1 MYNNIEWSISRMF
14 REAKFPIS
22 DTQHGKQALTLLK
35 LGGDIRIHFN
45 PMKNTK
51 TGLFQ
56 KKSTHPRRMGSFFN
70 PPSHLDFLKH
80 KDPPPHPSHL
90 PGIPGKNIR
99 LKFNLFLI
107 ENTHNHI

>member
-51 TGLFQ
+51 EKIHT
-56 KKSTHPRRMGSFFN
+56 
-70 PPSHLDFLKH
+70 PPTDGVIF
-80 KDPPPHPSHL
+80 
-90 PGIPGKNIR
+90 
-99 LKFNLFLI
+99 
-107 ENTHNHI
+107 